1 MKAVKATQALSLQSI
16 DRQPDLDDVGTQLG
30 RRDTVD
36 GLIDECV
43 DTIAEAPYRIRDD
56 MRCHAHILPN
66 ICSPPPL
73 RSTRTNLVRVK
84 VLAMYGNNIG
94 AAPSAAAAPESVTYG

>member
-1 MKAVKATQALSLQSI
+1 
-16 DRQPDLDDVGTQLG
+16 
-30 RRDTVD
+30 
-36 GLIDECV
+36 
-43 DTIAEAPYRIRDD
+43 